1 MEKIKNYKDSQYYS
15 SAQQRLREVVWLGN
29 TFGSCQVKSET
40 RGQRENRKRGRPLQ
54 IGRWQFYNNKQQNLY
69 TGLVLGGHKMSR
81 SINKFSPPLPV
92 RLYYI
97 YVILLDSFVPF
108 CSPYWNP
115 LTSYITWLVKN
126 FADNLCC
133 TSMGT
138 EKCIVLCIHHYSN
151 IQNNFTTLQN
161 HLCFIYSELPI
172 PQIQVKHLSVYDL
185 FSFAFYQSIV

>member
-81 SINKFSPPLPV
+81 SPHRPTRILRVYIEVLIGFNPIFSSGGVNHSLLSQV
-92 RLYYI
+92 F
-97 YVILLDSFVPF
+97 ILE
-108 CSPYWNP
+108 
-115 LTSYITWLVKN
+115 
-126 FADNLCC
+126 
-133 TSMGT
+133 T
-138 EKCIVLCIHHYSN
+138 ESHCRNSGQNVYS
-151 IQNNFTTLQN
+151 
-161 HLCFIYSELPI
+161 
-172 PQIQVKHLSVYDL
+172 
-185 FSFAFYQSIV
+185 